1 MQMSQTA
8 EYALRAAVW
17 LGQHAGDPQTT
28 QQIAEGCQM
37 PVSYLAKVLQPLT
50 RAGILSAQRGL
61 GGGYV
66 LVRSPDELTLLDVI
80 NAVEPVQRIHSCPL
94 KISTHGKTLCPLHR
108 HLDDTLAAI
117 EKAFADQT
125 VGQLLKQSASIK
137 PLCRRMED
145 TTKVNITKSRVK
157 IRNY

>member
-1 MQMSQTA
+1 MQLSQTA

-37 PVSYLAKVLQPLT
+37 PASYLAKVLQPLT

-66 LVRSPDELTLLDVI
+66 LVRNIDELSLLDVI
-80 NAVEPVQRIHSCPL
+80 NAVEPVQRIHTCPL

-108 HLDDTLAAI
+108 ALDNTMAAVERALA
-117 EKAFADQT
+117 EQT
-125 VGQLLKQSASIK
+125 VGNLLKQSATVK
-137 PLCRRMED
+137 PLCRKMD
-145 TTKVNITKSRVK
+145 ATSVK
-157 IRNY
+157 PAKFTVKTRLY